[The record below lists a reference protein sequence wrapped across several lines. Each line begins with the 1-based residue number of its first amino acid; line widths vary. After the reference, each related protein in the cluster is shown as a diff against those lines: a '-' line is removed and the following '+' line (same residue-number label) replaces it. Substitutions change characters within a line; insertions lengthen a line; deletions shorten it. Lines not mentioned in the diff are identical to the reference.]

1 MKKFRPY
8 NVGYILIYAIV
19 LLCAADAVRSLL
31 TAGIGGGDSFS
42 NTFLLW
48 SLLILPFAL
57 IYASRYYKTAV
68 EISDTHVRLVRPALV
83 DPKPGEKRASFIFRQ
98 GERDLLLLARTFEL
112 EQLQKYGYIEEFG
125 LKPEDKSG
133 AKQTGKLFPLHEVA
147 FVMKDGRN
155 CRFNAA
161 IYNKKQLREIV
172 SAIREKTS
180 VEPTGKLAEA
190 LSEN

>member
-8 NVGYILIYAIV
+8 NAGYILIYAIV

-31 TAGIGGGDSFS
+31 TAGLGGGDSFS
-42 NTFLLW
+42 NTFLMW

-57 IYASRYYKTAV
+57 IYAYRYFQTVV
-68 EISDTHVRLVRPALV
+68 EISETHVRLVRPALI

-98 GERDLLLLARTFEL
+98 GERDLLLIARTFEL
-112 EQLQKYGYIEEFG
+112 GQLQKYGYVEDFG

-133 AKQTGKLFPLHEVA
+133 AKRTGKLFPLREVA
-147 FVMKDGRN
+147 FVMKDGKN

-161 IYNKKQLREIV
+161 IYSKKQLREMFL
-172 SAIREKTS
+172 AIRDKTS